1 MDADVSHGL
10 EHEHMKDL
18 LHEKLSELYNEKPIQ
33 SKLLPNII
41 RNKNFKLLK

>member
-18 LHEKLSELYNEKPIQ
+18 LHEKLSELYNENSINLTPKYH
-33 SKLLPNII
+33 K
-41 RNKNFKLLK
+41 K

>member
-18 LHEKLSELYNEKPIQ
+18 LHEKLSELYIM
-33 SKLLPNII
+33 
-41 RNKNFKLLK
+41 KNPSNLTPKYHKK

>member
-33 SKLLPNII
+33 SYSQIS
-41 RNKNFKLLK
+41 